1 MTFLKSKIENMKTF
15 KPTTINTAGIFIVAT
30 AALAIY
36 GCNSSSGNSGGY
48 QQPVQSL
55 PVITVSNMPAITYQ
69 EFSASLEGSKDIEI
83 RPQVDGYLDKIYV
96 DEGAYVKKGQPLFH
110 INDRPYREQLNNAK
124 AGLTAA
130 KANLANAQINV
141 SKLTPLVENNVVSDV
156 QLKTAQSSYNAAA
169 ANVSQAEAMVQAA
182 EINIGY
188 SLIKAPVD
196 GYVGRI
202 PFKTGSLVGLGTAEA
217 LTVVSEI
224 KDVYAYFSFS
234 ENDFLQFKNQF
245 PGKTIDEKIKQM
257 PPVELVLADN
267 SVYPLKGK
275 VQTVSGQFNNSMGA
289 ISFRASF
296 QNADGLLRSG
306 NTGRIRIPRSV
317 SSALVVPQEAT
328 FELQDKVFVFVLA
341 DSNKVVS
348 TPITVTGKSG
358 NYYLVD
364 KGISSGQKI
373 VYSGLDR
380 LRDGVAI
387 QPENISM
394 DSILKVKPL

>member
-1 MTFLKSKIENMKTF
+1 MKSIQ
-15 KPTTINTAGIFIVAT
+15 PTTISKASLFFVVITALV
-30 AALAIY
+30 IY
-36 GCNSSSGNSGGY
+36 SCNSSSGNSGGY

-55 PVITVSNMPAITYQ
+55 PVITVSSTPATTYQ

-96 DEGAYVKKGQPLFH
+96 DEGAHVKKGQPLFH
-110 INDRPYREQLNNAK
+110 INDHPYREQLNNAT
-124 AGLTAA
+124 AGLAAA

-169 ANVSQAEAMVQAA
+169 ANVSQAQAMVQAA

-202 PFKTGSLVGLGTAEA
+202 PFKTGSLVGLSTAQA

-245 PGKTIDEKIKQM
+245 AGKTIEEKIKQM
-257 PPVELVLADN
+257 PAVELILADN
-267 SVYPLKGK
+267 SVYPQKGK
-275 VQTVSGQFNNSMGA
+275 VQIVSGQFNNSMGA

-306 NTGRIRIPRSV
+306 NTGRIRIPRAV
-317 SSALVVPQEAT
+317 SSALIVPQEAT

-358 NYYLVD
+358 NYYLVE
-364 KGISSGQKI
+364 KGIKAGEKI

-387 QPENISM
+387 LPETISM

>member
-30 AALAIY
+30 AALAIF

-124 AGLTAA
+124 AGLVAA

-245 PGKTIDEKIKQM
+245 PGKTIEEKIKQM

-275 VQTVSGQFNNSMGA
+275 VQTVSGQFDNSIGA

-317 SSALVVPQEAT
+317 SSALVIPQEAT

-348 TPITVTGKSG
+348 TPVTVTGKSG

>member
-1 MTFLKSKIENMKTF
+1 MTLIKSKIEKMKTF
-15 KPTTINTAGIFIVAT
+15 KPTTINTTGLFIVAI

-36 GCNSSSGNSGGY
+36 SCNSSSGNSGGY

-83 RPQVDGYLDKIYV
+83 RPQVDGYLDRIYV

-124 AGLTAA
+124 AGLAAA

-156 QLKTAQSSYNAAA
+156 QLKTAQSTYNAAA
-169 ANVSQAEAMVQAA
+169 ANVSQAEAMVQSA

-202 PFKTGSLVGLGTAEA
+202 PFKTGSLVGLSTAEA

-234 ENDFLQFKNQF
+234 ENDFLLFKNQF
-245 PGKTIDEKIKQM
+245 PGKTIEEKIKQM

-317 SSALVVPQEAT
+317 SSAL
-328 FELQDKVFVFVLA
+328 
-341 DSNKVVS
+341 
-348 TPITVTGKSG
+348 
-358 NYYLVD
+358 
-364 KGISSGQKI
+364 ISSAG
-373 VYSGLDR
+373 SHF
-380 LRDGVAI
+380 
-387 QPENISM
+387 
-394 DSILKVKPL
+394 